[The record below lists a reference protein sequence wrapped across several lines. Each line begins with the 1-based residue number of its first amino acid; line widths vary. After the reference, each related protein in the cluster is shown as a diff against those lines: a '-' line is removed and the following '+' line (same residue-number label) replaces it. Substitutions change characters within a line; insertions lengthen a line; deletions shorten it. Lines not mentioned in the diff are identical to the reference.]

1 MKSPHKHILNTVVA
15 LMLGTLWVV
24 VGAPAD
30 VTTVSVGTCVRQFES
45 SYRNVRTLQADFTQT
60 YVMGGRVRRES
71 GTVYFER
78 GGRMRWDYQR
88 PNRKLFISDGRHL
101 LLYVPQEKQATRS
114 SVKSSEDF
122 RVPFRLLLSRLDL
135 RKVFSRFEFADD
147 VLKHGP
153 AVRVIR
159 AYPKKKFEQDYREV
173 LLALSPDFDIRQL
186 QIVYAD
192 NSRMEFKFNEIKRN
206 IPLHQSL
213 FHFTPPPGVEV
224 IDQR

>member
-1 MKSPHKHILNTVVA
+1 MKSWYKYV
-15 LMLGTLWVV
+15 LGTFAALALAASGVA
-24 VGAPAD
+24 GGLAAD
-30 VTTVSVGTCVRQFES
+30 AVTVSVGDYVRQFEL

-60 YVMGGRVRRES
+60 YVMGGRVRTES

-88 PNRKLFISDGRHL
+88 PNQRLFISDGKHL
-101 LLYVPQEKQATRS
+101 LLYVPEEKQATRS

-122 RVPFRLLLSRLDL
+122 RIPFRLLLSRLDL
-135 RKVFSRFEFADD
+135 RKVFSRFEFADN
-147 VLKHGP
+147 VLKHSP
-153 AVRVIR
+153 SVRVIR

-173 LLALSPDFDIRQL
+173 LLALSPDFDIRRL

-192 NSRMEFKFNEIKRN
+192 NSRMEFKFDEIRRN

-213 FHFTPPPGVEV
+213 FQFTPPPGVEV